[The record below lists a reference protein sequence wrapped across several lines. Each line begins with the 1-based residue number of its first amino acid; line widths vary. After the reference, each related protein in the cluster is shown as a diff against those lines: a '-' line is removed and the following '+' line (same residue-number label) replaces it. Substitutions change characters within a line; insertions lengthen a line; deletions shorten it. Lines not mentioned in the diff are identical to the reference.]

1 MECVILAAGEG
12 KRMRPLT
19 ASRPKVMLPVAG
31 KPMLEHL
38 IVSARDAGIKD
49 FILVVGYKEQDIR
62 DYFKDGTHFGVK
74 IRYAVQRKQSG
85 TANAL
90 LCTENLVKGPFM
102 LLNGDMI
109 LNTRDILSFANQHV
123 PCVGTV
129 ESTHPQDFG
138 VLETEGHKVISI
150 VEKPKEPKSNLVNA
164 GIYLFDT
171 GIFTIL
177 KGLSLSERG
186 EYELPDALMEYASKG
201 LLHHYTLSSWFD
213 IGEPWNLL
221 DANEKMTKAIF
232 AQTDDES
239 SPDSAEFIK
248 GTIEDGVY
256 IHGNVI
262 LGEGSVIKSGT
273 YIEGDCI
280 IGKDCDIGP
289 HAYIRGCTAV
299 GDNCHIGHSVEIK
312 NSIVMKGTKIP
323 HFNYVGDSVI
333 GSGCNFGA
341 GTKVANLRHDRRD
354 IRCDGR
360 DTKRRKFGAVIGDDV
375 QFGINCSVN
384 AGSSVGSRVKA
395 APNSYISGKINDDT
409 VLGR

>member
-171 GIFTIL
+171 GIFAIL
-177 KGLSLSERG
+177 RGLSLSERG

-289 HAYIRGCTAV
+289 HAYIRGCTSV